1 MYYRAC
7 RAQSQALRGCVCL
20 VFFNDNITRMESCEV
35 IWFPDWFVAVL
46 GMVFAVFYETE
57 AVLLV
62 YIRLLYSGEI
72 WYLPL

>member
-1 MYYRAC
+1 
-7 RAQSQALRGCVCL
+7 
-20 VFFNDNITRMESCEV
+20 MESCEV